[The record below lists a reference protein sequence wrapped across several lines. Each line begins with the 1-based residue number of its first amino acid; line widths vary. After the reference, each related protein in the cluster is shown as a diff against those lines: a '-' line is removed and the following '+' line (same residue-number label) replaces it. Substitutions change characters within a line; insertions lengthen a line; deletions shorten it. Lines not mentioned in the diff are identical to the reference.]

1 VEEKRSRQGKMALA
15 GSIALV
21 GVVIVVVIYFIWKEI
36 SALWL

>member
-1 VEEKRSRQGKMALA
+1 MALA